1 MKKIFL
7 SLLCLVMALGSNA
20 KDHEGIVTEYIT
32 PDGFAL
38 IVKSKPLPIV
48 VADNDKK
55 GVLIASKT
63 NEIIFFILLKITN

>member
-1 MKKIFL
+1 
-7 SLLCLVMALGSNA
+7 MALGSNA

-55 GVLIASKT
+55 GVLT
-63 NEIIFFILLKITN
+63 